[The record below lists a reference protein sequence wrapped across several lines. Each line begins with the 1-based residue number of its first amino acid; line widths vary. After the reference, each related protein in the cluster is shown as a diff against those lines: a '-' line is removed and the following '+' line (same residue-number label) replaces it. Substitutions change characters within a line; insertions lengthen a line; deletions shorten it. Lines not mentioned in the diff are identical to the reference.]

1 MLQMVW
7 NILNRSRK
15 YQVSMSAFATA
26 RETIESIT
34 LLAYTAE
41 AAEWDNRAH
50 LRRIKG
56 YTYSLFNALGVARG
70 EAEMLALAC
79 VLHDV
84 GKSFTSDELLKR
96 QGKYTAA
103 EWQAMEQHT
112 VDGEKLLRDSVS
124 PILRMG
130 ATVALTHHER
140 WNGSGYPNGTIGTQI
155 PLSGRVCALAD
166 VFDALTTRRLYKEP
180 IDLEEALALIRSSS
194 GTLFDPSV
202 VQAFIKAQTEILN
215 IYKSR
220 GE

>member
-1 MLQMVW
+1 
-7 NILNRSRK
+7 
-15 YQVSMSAFATA
+15 
-26 RETIESIT
+26 
-34 LLAYTAE
+34 
-41 AAEWDNRAH
+41 
-50 LRRIKG
+50 
-56 YTYSLFNALGVARG
+56 
-70 EAEMLALAC
+70 MLALAC

-140 WNGSGYPNGTIGTQI
+140 WNGSGYPNGTIGTEI